1 MIIYHVYGLF
11 WTCHISFIRPIFF
24 KVLTAVVH
32 VYVSI
37 DYKVQCTSPSVNS
50 LDCRHFWQII
60 YFLFQIFNYI
70 HVQMTCFI
78 LYCYTCM
85 VVNMLVV
92 TTDELI
98 KLINV
103 SRTGVCCMGGL
114 FLLKIWAL

>member
-1 MIIYHVYGLF
+1 MYI
-11 WTCHISFIRPIFF
+11 C
-24 KVLTAVVH
+24 
-32 VYVSI
+32 I

-92 TTDELI
+92 TTDKVDTCIVDWCMLYGRFVPP
-98 KLINV
+98 KNLGFV
-103 SRTGVCCMGGL
+103 AYSRISSIISIMFIASNHQANILDHMQKTFTL
-114 FLLKIWAL
+114 